1 MRASLP
7 QPDLLSSAQPAPGRV
22 DPNQRP
28 ALLIASLASFLT
40 PFMGSAVNLALP
52 LMAREFA
59 MDAVMLSWVASSFL
73 LSAAMFLVPFGRLAD
88 IHGRKKI
95 FTCGVAIFTFA
106 SLLTAAAVSGA
117 MLIAMRI
124 LQGFGSAMIF
134 GTGVAILTSVFPP
147 GERGKALGINSAAVY
162 LGLSLGPFF
171 GGFLTQHLGWRS
183 LFLIN
188 LPVGVLLIVLV
199 QRLQGE
205 WAEARGEKF
214 DLPGAFIYVAALTAI
229 MLGFSLLPAGPGAVL
244 LVAGLGGLFAFT
256 KWERQT
262 PSPVLRMQ
270 LFTNTVFAFSN
281 LAALIHYSATFALTF
296 LLSLYLQY
304 VKALPPQSAGFI
316 LVAQPVMMTVF
327 SPIAGRLSDR
337 IEPRL
342 VASFGMLLSAAGLFL
357 FTFLQ
362 ESSTLPFLVAG
373 LLLLGLGFA
382 LFSSPNTNAVMS
394 AVDKRFYGIASG
406 TLGTMRL
413 TGQMLSM
420 GIATLIFAIYLGRVQ
435 IAPANYPLFMKS
447 MRSAFTI
454 FSLLCLAGTFASLAR
469 GKVR

>member
-1 MRASLP
+1 
-7 QPDLLSSAQPAPGRV
+7 V

-88 IHGRKKI
+88 IHGRKRI
-95 FTCGVAIFTFA
+95 FTCGVAVFTFA
-106 SLLTAAAVSGA
+106 SLLTAAAISGA

-188 LPVGVLLIVLV
+188 LPVGVLLIALV

-205 WAEARGEKF
+205 WAGARGEKF
-214 DLPGAFIYVAALTAI
+214 DLPGAFIYIAALTAI
-229 MLGFSLLPAGPGAVL
+229 MLGFSLLPAWPGAVL
-244 LVAGLGGLFAFT
+244 LVAGLAGLFAFT

-262 PSPVLRMQ
+262 PSPVLRLQ
-270 LFTNTVFAFSN
+270 LFANTVFAFSN

-362 ESSTLPFLVAG
+362 ENSTLPFLVAG

-447 MRSAFTI
+447 MHSAFTI